1 MVESPGRLIVGGGS
15 GVGGNAMLKMA
26 VLLSGSGRTL
36 DNFHECAEAG
46 TLQAKIE
53 VVISN
58 VASALGLSKA
68 QNYGYPAFHAE
79 SNRAINEIIDKYDV
93 DIICLAGYLKL
104 YQPPEKLKQ
113 CVINIH
119 PSLIPAFCGDG
130 FYGNRV
136 HSAVKTRGCTVSGCT
151 VHFANEVYDEGPI
164 ILQKSVALD
173 FDDSVSDIA
182 AKVFAKEC
190 EAFPEA
196 INLVNRRGVEFFW
209 DRVGK

>member
-1 MVESPGRLIVGGGS
+1 
-15 GVGGNAMLKMA
+15 MLKMA

-36 DNFHECAEAG
+36 DNFHERIEAG
-46 TLQAKIE
+46 TLNAKIE

-58 VASALGLSKA
+58 VATALGLTKA
-68 QNYGYPAFHAE
+68 ENYGYPAFHAE
-79 SNRAINEIIDKYDV
+79 GNEEINKIISDYEV

-104 YQPPEKLKQ
+104 YEPPESLKK

-119 PSLIPAFCGDG
+119 PSLIPSFCGDG

-136 HSAVKTRGCTVSGCT
+136 HSAVKSRGCTVSGCT

-164 ILQKSVALD
+164 ILQKSVELD
-173 FDDSVSDIA
+173 FEDSVSDIA
-182 AKVFAKEC
+182 GKVFNKEC

-196 INLVNRRGVEFFW
+196 INLVDERGIDFFW
-209 DRVGK
+209 ERVKK